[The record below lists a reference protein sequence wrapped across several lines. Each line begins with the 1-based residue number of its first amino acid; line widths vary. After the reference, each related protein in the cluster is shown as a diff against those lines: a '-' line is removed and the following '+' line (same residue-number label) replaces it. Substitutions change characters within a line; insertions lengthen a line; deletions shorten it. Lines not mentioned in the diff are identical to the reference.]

1 MSESEK
7 QPKQPEQQIVVFQQR
22 GSGEAKIL
30 GIRDHGRDL
39 CIARVIDIEDDLPL
53 VIDDTDPYLPD
64 SLKADLVLDF
74 LRHPDLRYELA
85 LRCLKWS
92 IPVVASGKRV
102 PVEGLI
108 TPPT

>member
-1 MSESEK
+1 MSESDR
-7 QPKQPEQQIVVFQQR
+7 QTEQQIVVFQQC

-30 GIRDHGRDL
+30 GIRDHGRGL
-39 CIARVIDIEDDLPL
+39 CISRVIDIDEDLPR
-53 VIDDTDPYLPD
+53 VIDDTDPYLPA
-64 SLKADLVLDF
+64 SLEADLVLDF

-85 LRCLKWS
+85 LRCLEWS

-102 PVEGLI
+102 PVEGLF